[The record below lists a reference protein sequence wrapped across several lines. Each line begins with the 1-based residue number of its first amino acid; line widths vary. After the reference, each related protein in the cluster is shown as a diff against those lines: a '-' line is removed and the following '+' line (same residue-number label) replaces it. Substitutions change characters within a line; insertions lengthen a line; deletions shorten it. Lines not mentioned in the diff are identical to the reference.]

1 MRAVLTSEFEW
12 CREALVG
19 DSGEKLGVQ
28 AIFSGGV
35 INHWWEG
42 IGKCEL
48 GFDSRSG
55 QCGEHSGGKK
65 VPAGY
70 TDLGLSQGKSSEVH
84 SPERGL

>member
-1 MRAVLTSEFEW
+1 MVQRGSGGGLGG
-12 CREALVG
+12 EAGGL
-19 DSGEKLGVQ
+19 VQ
-28 AIFSGGV
+28 AILSGRV

-42 IGKCEL
+42 VGKSEL

-70 TDLGLSQGKSSEVH
+70 TDLGFGQGKSSEVH